1 MYICFLVIYFYQRI
15 FLLHNLLSQ
24 LALEDLDILDLVP
37 HSVSNLYF
45 DSLLQDHK
53 LWNNK
58 TNQSKEGI

>member
-37 HSVSNLYF
+37 QPVSNLYF